1 MKHIVLNAGLR
12 GVGVLAG
19 AMFGA
24 AFGAGSG
31 VVWGGGGGGMAG
43 AALFTVIGGAV
54 GFFIIPDLKWLF
66 RKLPVVG
73 GWRIFDNQAV
83 AYKCYFT

>member
-1 MKHIVLNAGLR
+1 MKHFVLNAGLR
-12 GVGVLAG
+12 GVGVLAC
-19 AMFGA
+19 ALAGA

-54 GFFIIPDLKWLF
+54 GFFMIPDLKWVFQKIPVIGGCSIF
-66 RKLPVVG
+66 R
-73 GWRIFDNQAV
+73 
-83 AYKCYFT
+83 